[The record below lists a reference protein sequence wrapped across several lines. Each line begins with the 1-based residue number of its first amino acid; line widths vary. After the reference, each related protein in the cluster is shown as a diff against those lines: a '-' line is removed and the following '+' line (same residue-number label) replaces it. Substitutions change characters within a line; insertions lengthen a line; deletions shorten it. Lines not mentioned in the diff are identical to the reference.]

1 MKKVKWTLLGG
12 LATFVLAIVLYKLI
26 VLTGGYM
33 MDEKQ
38 LVFHSS
44 SRIVDQKGKEITK
57 LYVEN
62 RELVPVEQIPKYVQ
76 QAFVAVEDS
85 RFYEHQGIDYP
96 SIFRAL
102 YKDTLAGEKV
112 EGGSTIT
119 QQLAKN
125 VFLTREKT
133 FTRKLKEVAISLQ
146 LEQKY
151 TKQQILE
158 MYMNHIYFGHGA
170 YGIQAAAKLYFNKN
184 VEDLTVEEG
193 AMLAGLPK
201 SPNGYSPYFSPEKSK
216 ERRDLVLSLMHKQGY
231 LTAEESV
238 RYQGKTIALYK
249 NLDENELAYMPYI
262 DMVIDEAARLYGLS
276 HQEVLRGGYT
286 FVVPMDEK
294 IQKVAYNQFQDARN
308 FPGKEEGA
316 QGAFLLMD
324 NRTGGIKAAIGG
336 RKYVPRGFNRVF
348 AKRQPGSVLKPLLVY
363 APALETK
370 KYNPYSL
377 LTNEKASFEG
387 YEPRNYNRQYTKEM
401 TMYDA
406 ILESAN
412 VPAVSLLNELGVEE
426 GKQYLEKGNVHIAD
440 AGLSTALG
448 GLKNGV
454 STFDLVK
461 MYRAFLANGNI
472 IEPHVIDKVLNRHG
486 AVIGESPKVETKIF
500 SKQTAWYMT
509 KMLEGVVK
517 EGTAKVGVYNGAL
530 AGKTGTTSL
539 PNDDNGARDMWF
551 VGYTPNLVGAVWVGY
566 DRTDNEHQLQGE
578 SASATK
584 LFKKILTR
592 ANVEQKEKFM
602 QPEGVETIGAPIRL
616 RKIEDVKM
624 KLSFSP
630 FGLFKTKLSW
640 TPLPDERIMY
650 RIYRVENGIHT
661 HVGTVTGAG
670 EYEEKFVNIFSKSS
684 FYVVPYNTQTNRE
697 GEKSKVAKP

>member
-12 LATFVLAIVLYKLI
+12 VATFLVAIVLYKII
-26 VLTGGYM
+26 VLAGSYM

-62 RELVPVEQIPKYVQ
+62 RELVPIEQIPKYVQ

-216 ERRDLVLSLMHKQGY
+216 ERRDLVLSLMHRQGY

-294 IQKVAYNQFQDARN
+294 VQKVAYNQFQDARN

-324 NRTGGIKAAIGG
+324 NRTGGIKAAISG
-336 RKYVPRGFNRVF
+336 RKYVPRGFNRIF
-348 AKRQPGSVLKPLLVY
+348 AKRQPGSVLKPLIVY

-387 YEPRNYNRQYTKEM
+387 YEPRNYNRRYTKEM

-406 ILESAN
+406 ILDSAN
-412 VPAVSLLNELGVEE
+412 VPAVSLLNELGIEE
-426 GKQYLEKGNVHIAD
+426 GKQFLEKGNVHIAD

-454 STFDLVK
+454 SPFDLVK

-530 AGKTGTTSL
+530 AGKTGTTSI

-566 DRTDNEHQLQGE
+566 DHTDKEHKLQGE
-578 SASATK
+578 SAAATK
-584 LFKKILTR
+584 LFKKILTK

-630 FGLFKTKLSW
+630 FGLFKAKLSW

-661 HVGTVTGAG
+661 HVSTVTGVG
-670 EYEEKFVNIFSKSS
+670 EYEEKFINIFSKPS
-684 FYVVPYNTQTNRE
+684 FYVVPFNTQTNRE